1 MSSDIFV
8 LPRPLLTHRT
18 LGVLEILY
26 LVSAL
31 TSRGAWREACGP
43 LEMRLLT
50 MNGGYWVRSKY
61 GFSVIPRFWLLFLS
75 LRFPGRK
82 TVAELCWRFCKVAAT
97 PLNVLPCFFRAF
109 EDSVFLQEAGGD
121 SKQWILCLQFCK
133 KYIRYYRDYTNE
145 REDACG
151 LCLFKVARNITSC
164 SPTF

>member
-1 MSSDIFV
+1 MTFIYFQNISQRTSFQKFAKGTSHCIVVFKPWAGGSLARIYRCLQIFLCIAPSV
-8 LPRPLLTHRT
+8 LTHQT

-50 MNGGYWVRSKY
+50 MNGGYWVRPKY

-82 TVAELCWRFCKVAAT
+82 TVAELC
-97 PLNVLPCFFRAF
+97 
-109 EDSVFLQEAGGD
+109 
-121 SKQWILCLQFCK
+121 
-133 KYIRYYRDYTNE
+133 
-145 REDACG
+145 
-151 LCLFKVARNITSC
+151 
-164 SPTF
+164 

>member
-1 MSSDIFV
+1 MTFIYFQNISQRTSFQKFAKGTSHCIVVFKSWAGGFLARIYRCLQIFFCV
-8 LPRPLLTHRT
+8 LPRPFLTHQT

-50 MNGGYWVRSKY
+50 MNGGYWVRPKY

-97 PLNVLPCFFRAF
+97 PLNVLPCFFWGF
-109 EDSVFLQEAGGD
+109 EDSVFLQEA
-121 SKQWILCLQFCK
+121 
-133 KYIRYYRDYTNE
+133 
-145 REDACG
+145 REG
-151 LCLFKVARNITSC
+151 
-164 SPTF
+164 